1 MKAIGA
7 TDQEDQRY
15 WNRFRNGEEAAFSWL
30 YQRYVRVLYSYGMK
44 INRDSNLV
52 EDAIHDMFTDLWR
65 TRSQLAEAESVR
77 FYLFR
82 SLRRKIHRSLR
93 PEAEYPQPFT
103 AETDHWQPTL
113 ASVEA
118 NMISDEEIALQSAR
132 LKAWLTYLPARQYEA
147 LILRYYQEF
156 SYAEI
161 AAIMNISEQGARNMT
176 QKALQTLRRLAL
188 VLTLCFLGLGW
199 LLKFFSGK

>member
-1 MKAIGA
+1 MKATGA
-7 TDQEDQRY
+7 TDQEDQLY
-15 WNRFRNGEEAAFSWL
+15 WNRFRNGEEVAFSWL

-93 PEAEYPQPFT
+93 PEVENSQPFN
-103 AETDHWQPTL
+103 AETEHWQPTL

-132 LKAWLTYLPARQYEA
+132 LKSWLTYLPARQYEA

-161 AAIMNISEQGARNMT
+161 AAIMNISEQGARNMI
-176 QKALQTLRRLAL
+176 QKALHTLRRLAL
-188 VLTLCFLGLGW
+188 TICLLGLGW
-199 LLKFFSGK
+199 LLNFFFR